1 MMNRKISP
9 LLIAAITVSRF
20 NTAVARMRVAN
31 GWMSR
36 ALPSNSKPE
45 SSGIN
50 WSEMM
55 TENFLFSSS
64 SSAASGELHAT
75 AS

>member
-1 MMNRKISP
+1 
-9 LLIAAITVSRF
+9 
-20 NTAVARMRVAN
+20 MRVAN